1 MGLRSAWKAL
11 WGGDDVKASGERPV
25 FMGRY
30 FSRIPGQGIVGIAPG
45 AQLDY
50 TRLAGELRDNGVVAI
65 CLRWLRKQVPQGVL
79 KLGRLNPEING
90 YDPVDNHPAAAILR
104 RPNPSWSWNG
114 TLGGLSDSLG
124 VDGNGY
130 LLKVRGMNGSGPVR
144 ELYWAPNDQI
154 QVQPD
159 PSQNP
164 KRPVLHYYFRNAGAA
179 WEPWRP
185 EDVIHFRD
193 GIDPKFPW
201 MGISA
206 LKRQVRAI
214 AGLNAGES
222 YTASVLRHGHAGK
235 VLVPK
240 EAVTVGFGD
249 ESPDEV
255 ALRAERDRILRQST
269 GENGGRIAI
278 ATTPLDTLDLGDG
291 PEQMLIDRILDR
303 PESMV
308 VAATGLNTLVLN
320 LSSSD
325 STRTFS
331 NKAEASR
338 EAWEHGVIPIQDIIA
353 DDLTHQLLF
362 WTDEA
367 GKTVAEWGDRE
378 GLEFFWDRQHVAAL
392 REDSNER
399 AQRTTTLFTSTA
411 MPRNRA
417 LAEGG
422 YDPIEDEEQGEAYY
436 GDPSPTAQEQAEEA
450 QETAAEQRAEDAAGT
465 EPETEPNENNEDSSD
480 AV

>member
-1 MGLRSAWKAL
+1 MGLRAAWKAL
-11 WGGDDVKASGERPV
+11 WGDNAMKASGERPV

-30 FSRIPGQGIVGIAPG
+30 FSRIPGQGIVGISPG

-50 TRLAGELRDNGVVAI
+50 VRLAGELRDNGVVAI
-65 CLRWLRKQVPQGVL
+65 CLRWLRQQVPQGQL
-79 KLGRLNPEING
+79 KLGKFNPEDNG
-90 YDPVDNHPAAAILR
+90 YETVDGHPVYAILK
-104 RPNPSWSWNG
+104 RPNPSWTWNA
-114 TLGGLSDSLG
+114 TIGGLVDSL
-124 VDGNGY
+124 VTDGNAY
-130 LLKVRGMNGSGPVR
+130 LLKVRGMAGSGPVR

-164 KRPVLHYYFRNAGAA
+164 ARPILHYYFRNAGAV
-179 WEPWRP
+179 WEPWQP

-201 MGISA
+201 MGLSTV
-206 LKRQVRAI
+206 KRQIRGI

-222 YTASVLRHGHAGK
+222 YTASILRHGHAGK

-240 EAVTVGFGD
+240 ESITVGFGG

-255 ALRAERDRILRQST
+255 ALRAERDRLIRQTT
-269 GENGGRIAI
+269 GENGGRLAI
-278 ATTPLDTLDLGDG
+278 ATTPLETLDLGDG
-291 PEQMLIDRILDR
+291 PEHLLLDRILDR
-303 PESMV
+303 PESLV

-320 LSSSD
+320 LTSSD

-338 EAWEHGVIPIQDIIA
+338 EAWEHGVIPIQDVIA
-353 DDLTHQLLF
+353 DSLTHQLLY
-362 WTDEA
+362 WTDKN
-367 GKTVAEWGDRE
+367 GKTVAEWGDSE
-378 GLEFFWDRQHVAAL
+378 DLEFFWNRQHVAAL
-392 REDSNER
+392 REDANER
-399 AQRTTTLFTSTA
+399 AQRTMTLFTSTV

-422 YDPIEDEEQGEAYY
+422 YDPIDDEEQGEAYY
-436 GDPSPTAQEQAEEA
+436 GDPSPLAREQTEEA
-450 QETAAEQRAEDAAGT
+450 QENTAEQQTEDAAGT
-465 EPETEPNENNEDSSD
+465 EPEVEADEERDD